1 MTTDT
6 ATTTAVSRPAPHV
19 ASDSHSVGHVSG
31 NIPSTSV
38 NLGVLRLL
46 QICSPAFPI
55 GAFAY
60 SQGLEQAVEVGWVT
74 DASQLQEWLCGTLS
88 HGLTYTDLP
97 LLRQAHQLWQSCS
110 PTSVF
115 DAEQLCH
122 RVLAYRETSELRAE
136 EQHLGRSL
144 ARLLSHLEIPEAT
157 PFATK
162 DEASYLVMFAL
173 AAARFQISETDM
185 LAGFAFA
192 WAENQVSAASRVMR
206 LGQLAAQ
213 GVLSTFITHISSAV
227 ITSQS
232 VGEDDLGYSSPAAF
246 LASAWHEEQYS
257 RLFRS

>member
-1 MTTDT
+1 M
-6 ATTTAVSRPAPHV
+6 TAVAATAPTLAFHSPGA
-19 ASDSHSVGHVSG
+19 ASDLYSVARKLD
-31 NIPSTSV
+31 NAPSPSV

-60 SQGLEQAVEVGWVT
+60 SQGLEQAVEVGWIT
-74 DASQLQEWLCGTLS
+74 HASELQEWLCGTLG
-88 HGLTYTDLP
+88 HGLAHTDLP
-97 LLRQAHQLWQSCS
+97 LLRQAYQLWESGS
-110 PTSVF
+110 PRALS

-122 RVLAYRETSELRAE
+122 RVLAYRETFELRAE

-144 ARLLSHLEIPEAT
+144 ARLLSHLEIPEAAA
-157 PFATK
+157 FVTK
-162 DEASYLVMFAL
+162 DETSYLVMFAL

-213 GVLSTFITHISSAV
+213 GVLSTFITKIPAAV
-227 ITSQS
+227 FTSQS
-232 VGEDDLGYSSPAAF
+232 VREDDVGYSSPAAF